1 MISVQQVKY
10 QYGKKVVLEDV
21 TFTLPE
27 GKIIGL
33 IGENG
38 CGKST
43 LLRLLAGVKNPTK
56 GKIELGGQVITHQS
70 AKEIAYLPDGT

>member
-56 GKIELGGQVITHQS
+56 EK
-70 AKEIAYLPDGT
+70 